1 MTAPGVSII
10 VPVYNAGEG
19 IRPLLDSFQRL
30 DYPKDMLQIIVVD
43 NGSTDNTMDIIR
55 QYPVT
60 VAEEKAVRSSYA
72 ARNKGL
78 SLATHE
84 VLAFTDADCVV
95 SPDWVRTGVKA
106 LENAELA
113 GGKIAFLYSKT
124 PAAAELF
131 DSLHHMQNEDLIK
144 RHGGSATANLFTKAS
159 VFKAVGPFREDVRS
173 GGDMMWTRKAAT
185 SGFRLVY
192 APEVV
197 VHHPTRKL
205 GELLGKAFRLG
216 TGTYRIEKVNGRGA
230 VSIGFDALRM
240 LLPPRPRHIRDKL
253 AGTGDEL
260 HRPNLLGI
268 WWVMYLYRALRA
280 LGTLYAVTGL
290 PLPPGVR

>member
-10 VPVYNAGEG
+10 VPAYNAGEG
-19 IRPLLDSFQRL
+19 IRPLLDSLQLL
-30 DYPKDMLQIIVVD
+30 DYPKELLQIIVVD

-60 VAEEKAVRSSYA
+60 VAEEKTIRSSYA

-78 SLATHE
+78 GLAMHE
-84 VLAFTDADCVV
+84 ILAFTDADCVV
-95 SPDWVRTGVKA
+95 ASDWVHTGVKA
-106 LENAELA
+106 LGNADLV
-113 GGKIAFLYSKT
+113 GGRIAFFYSQKPT
-124 PAAAELF
+124 AAELF

-144 RHGGSATANLFTKAS
+144 IHGGSATANLFTRAS

-216 TGTYRIEKVNGRGA
+216 TGTYRIEKVNGRST
-230 VSIGFDALRM
+230 VSIGIEALRM
-240 LLPPRPRHIRDKL
+240 LVPPRQRHIREKISEK
-253 AGTGDEL
+253 GDDL
-260 HRPNLLGI
+260 HRQHVLGI
-268 WWVMYLYRALRA
+268 WWVMYLYRSLRA
-280 LGTLYAVTGL
+280 LGTLYAVTRL